1 MFGGDEDDSASA
13 AGGRVVADDE
23 DGGDGG
29 SSTMG
34 DTETPRVV
42 GFVLH
47 PEQEGGQG
55 DTEPDLLQQARKL
68 QAAVVVDMHNAA
80 LENTA
85 ALSLCTSAQ
94 VSGVGEGRGSVNSL
108 ITPCLL
114 APDLLSAQQPHFKFD
129 RHSLVHQA
137 AKACE
142 FQAQRAPCA
151 TSIPLTLLHLPPRH
165 PGPCLQPHH

>member
-47 PEQEGGQG
+47 QEQGGQG

-94 VSGVGEGRGSVNSL
+94 VSEVGGRAG
-108 ITPCLL
+108 
-114 APDLLSAQQPHFKFD
+114 AW
-129 RHSLVHQA
+129 
-137 AKACE
+137 
-142 FQAQRAPCA
+142 
-151 TSIPLTLLHLPPRH
+151 
-165 PGPCLQPHH
+165 